1 MRVIS
6 KREVM
11 SKMQAVEANLPLALV
26 IFMSSQISGPVS
38 DSETFCNENLVECH
52 FDSTAQR

>member
-1 MRVIS
+1 
-6 KREVM
+6 M